1 VYQYKNKKEKMD
13 LRSLNSGTVESKQ
26 WLNPVVGTVRA
37 NLVMAEESK
46 TRDEETGTVFPNTA
60 TSYVYFTAGPTNN
73 SVDVPRQLITTGRSS
88 TSVPAS
94 AFVPLAQFEFFV
106 AGWFQDTTPANTSS
120 VAIGLTFRNSTTD
133 WALADSFC
141 DAILSSN
148 QSTDTLQMFHV
159 RSTFIITGSDST
171 SISGSFSTVSSI
183 NGTSNAVVVN
193 SSATS
198 PVNTPNRTTQPL
210 FSPCLVVYSA
220 GGPVTLRIYN
230 WYLRR
235 IA

>member
-1 VYQYKNKKEKMD
+1 MD
-13 LRSLNSGTVESKQ
+13 VSTLNSGTVESKQ
-26 WLNPVVGTVRA
+26 WLNPVVGTIRA

-60 TSYVYFTAGPTNN
+60 TNYVYYTAAPSLNT
-73 SVDVPRQLITTGRSS
+73 VDVPRQLITAGRSS

-106 AGWFQDTTPANTSS
+106 AGWFQDTTPGTTSS
-120 VAIGLTFRNSTTD
+120 VVIGLTFRTSTDD
-133 WALADSFC
+133 WALADTFC
-141 DAILSSN
+141 DATLSSN
-148 QSTDTLQMFHV
+148 QATDTLQMFRV

-171 SISGSFSTVSSI
+171 SISGSFSTESSI

-193 SSATS
+193 SSATN
-198 PVNTPNRTTQPL
+198 PVRTPNRVTQPL
-210 FSPCLVVYSA
+210 FSPSLVVYSA

>member
-1 VYQYKNKKEKMD
+1 MD
-13 LRSLNSGTVESKQ
+13 LNSLNSGTASTKG
-26 WLNPVVGTVRA
+26 WLNPVCGTIRA
-37 NLVMAEESK
+37 NLVMAEDTK

-73 SVDVPRQLITTGRSS
+73 TVDVPRQLITAGRSS
-88 TSVPAS
+88 TSVPAT

-120 VAIGLTFRNSTTD
+120 VAIGLTFRDSTTD
-133 WALADSFC
+133 WALADSCC

-148 QSTDTLQMFHV
+148 QSTDTQQMFNA
-159 RSTFIITGSDST
+159 RSTFILTGSDST

-183 NGTSNAVVVN
+183 NGTSNAQVVN
-193 SSATS
+193 NSTTAT
-198 PVNTPNRTTQPL
+198 VNTPNRVTQPL
-210 FSPCLVVYSA
+210 FSPCLVAYSA

>member
-1 VYQYKNKKEKMD
+1 
-13 LRSLNSGTVESKQ
+13 
-26 WLNPVVGTVRA
+26 
-37 NLVMAEESK
+37 MAEENL
-46 TRDEETGTVFPNTA
+46 TRDEQTGTVFPNTA
-60 TSYVYFTAGPTNN
+60 TSYVYYTAGPTNN
-73 SVDVPRQLITTGRSS
+73 TVDIPRQLITAGRSS

-106 AGWFQDTTPANTSS
+106 AGWFQDTTPGNTSS
-120 VAIGLTFRNSTTD
+120 VAIGLTFRDSTAD
-133 WALADSFC
+133 WALADSCC

-159 RSTFIITGSDST
+159 RSTFILTDSGPT
-171 SISGSFSTVSSI
+171 SIGGSFSTVSSI
-183 NGTSNAVVVN
+183 NGTQNAQVTNN
-193 SSATS
+193 STTG
-198 PVNTPNRTTQPL
+198 PVNTPSRVTQST
-210 FSPCLVVYSA
+210 FSPCLVVYST